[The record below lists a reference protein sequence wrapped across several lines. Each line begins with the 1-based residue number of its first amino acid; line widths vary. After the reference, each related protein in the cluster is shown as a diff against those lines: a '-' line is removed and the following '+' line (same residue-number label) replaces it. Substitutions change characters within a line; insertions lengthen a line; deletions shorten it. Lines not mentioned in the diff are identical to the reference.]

1 MAYQIEIKRPARK
14 ALLALPQAYRSRIA
28 EAIESLATDPR
39 RPGTRKLA
47 GSEHLYRLRTG
58 DYRVIYEIQD
68 ERLIVVVV
76 KVGHR
81 REVYRDH

>member
-1 MAYQIEIKRPARK
+1 MAYRIEIKRNARK
-14 ALLALPQAYRSRIA
+14 ALLSLPHAYRSRIG
-28 EAIESLATDPR
+28 EAIDSLASDPR
-39 RPGTRKLA
+39 KPGTRKLE
-47 GSEHLYRLRTG
+47 GSESLYRLRVG

-68 ERLIVVVV
+68 ARLIIVVV

>member
-14 ALLALPQAYRSRIA
+14 VLLALPQACRSRIA
-28 EAIESLATDPR
+28 EAIESLANDPR

-47 GSEHLYRLRTG
+47 GSEHLYRLRIS
-58 DYRVIYEIQD
+58 DYRIIYEIQN

-81 REVYRDH
+81 REVYREH

>member
-1 MAYQIEIKRPARK
+1 MAYRIEIKRLARK
-14 ALLALPQAYRSRIA
+14 VLLALPQAYRSRIA
-28 EAIESLATDPR
+28 EAIDALANDPR

-47 GSEHLYRLRTG
+47 GSESLYRLRVG
-58 DYRVIYEIQD
+58 DYRVVYEIED

-81 REVYRDH
+81 REVYREH

>member
-1 MAYQIEIKRPARK
+1 MAYRIEIKRPARK

-28 EAIESLATDPR
+28 EAIEALASDPR

-47 GSEHLYRLRTG
+47 GVEHLYRLRIG
-58 DYRVIYEIQD
+58 DYRVVYEIHD
-68 ERLIVVVV
+68 ERLIIVVV

-81 REVYRDH
+81 REVYREH